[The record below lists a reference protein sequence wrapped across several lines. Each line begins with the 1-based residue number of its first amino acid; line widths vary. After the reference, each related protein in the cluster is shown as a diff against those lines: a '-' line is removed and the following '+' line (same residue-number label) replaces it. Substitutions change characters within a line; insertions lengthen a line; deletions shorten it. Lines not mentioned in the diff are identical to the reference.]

1 VRSPTGHGTQ
11 PRNAKARGS
20 SCDNRAPFVS
30 ITVLRSSNPEI
41 MSQPSLVSGSRSN
54 CYSENNLVWI
64 DMEMSGLNPDSDRV
78 LEIAMVITDAEL
90 IVIGEG
96 PVLVISQPEAV
107 LLGMD
112 SWNTGTHG
120 RSGLTDRVRASSLD
134 EVSASEK
141 LVDFMLSYVPTG
153 KSPMCGN
160 SICQDRRF
168 MARWMPR
175 LEACFH
181 YRNLDVSTLKEL
193 ARRWNPAVYRSFEK
207 KSRHEALADIY
218 ESIDELRHYRAHWL
232 RAGTN

>member
-1 VRSPTGHGTQ
+1 
-11 PRNAKARGS
+11 
-20 SCDNRAPFVS
+20 
-30 ITVLRSSNPEI
+30 
-41 MSQPSLVSGSRSN
+41 MSQPPREPGTRGEH
-54 CYSENNLVWI
+54 YSESNLVWV

-78 LEIAMVITDAEL
+78 LEVAMVITDAEL
-90 IVIGEG
+90 EVIAEG
-96 PVLVISQPEAV
+96 PVLVVSQPEVV

-112 SWNTGTHG
+112 SWNTATHG
-120 RSGLTDRVRASSLD
+120 RSGLTAKVRESTLD
-134 EVSASEK
+134 EAQASDI
-141 LVDFMLSYVPTG
+141 LVDFMLRHVPAG

-175 LEACFH
+175 MEACFH

-218 ESIDELRHYRAHWL
+218 ESIEELRHYRVHWL
-232 RAGTN
+232 RIEAA

>member
-1 VRSPTGHGTQ
+1 MSQLPSD
-11 PRNAKARGS
+11 AAARGP
-20 SCDNRAPFVS
+20 RY
-30 ITVLRSSNPEI
+30 
-41 MSQPSLVSGSRSN
+41 G
-54 CYSENNLVWI
+54 ENNLVWI
-64 DMEMSGLNPDSDRV
+64 DMEMTGLNPDSDRV
-78 LEIAMVITDAEL
+78 IEVAMVITDADLE
-90 IVIGEG
+90 VIAEG
-96 PVLVISQPEAV
+96 PVLVVRQSERV

-112 SWNTGTHG
+112 AWNTATHG

-134 EVSASEK
+134 EEQASDV
-141 LVDFMLSYVPTG
+141 LIDFMLTHVPAG

-193 ARRWNPAVYRSFEK
+193 ARRWNPSVYRSFEK

-218 ESIDELRHYRAHWL
+218 ESIGELRHYRTHWL
-232 RAGTN
+232 RATGA